1 MILSLT
7 LMPVLASLIL
17 PRHIEEREPLM
28 MRLAHRINTPLLR
41 FSMNHKALVM
51 SCAAAVMFIAFG
63 LIAPNLGSEFI
74 PRLSEGAIAISVV
87 RLTGT
92 PLDESIKYN
101 TIIEQR
107 VLEQFP
113 DEVAHVWSRIGSAEI
128 ATDPMG
134 IELTDIFLAAQ
145 AAQAVEEG
153 DNSSGAN
160 GSATALFARYAGT
173 EAGVPAADRN
183 AAQRN
188 DFRPADRYRGKIVR
202 R

>member
-1 MILSLT
+1 IGSMILSLT

-17 PRHIEEREPLM
+17 PRRIEEREPLL

-41 FSMNHKALVM
+41 FSMHHKMFVMTSAGLVM
-51 SCAAAVMFIAFG
+51 FVAFG

-101 TIIEQR
+101 TVMEQR
-107 VLEQFP
+107 LHEEFP
-113 DEVAHVWSRIGSAEI
+113 DEIAHVWSRIGSAEI

-134 IELTDIFLAAQ
+134 IELTDIFMSLKPRNQWTKATSQ
-145 AAQAVEEG
+145 A
-153 DNSSGAN
+153 D
-160 GSATALFARYAGT
+160 L
-173 EAGVPAADRN
+173 
-183 AAQRN
+183 
-188 DFRPADRYRGKIVR
+188 
-202 R
+202 